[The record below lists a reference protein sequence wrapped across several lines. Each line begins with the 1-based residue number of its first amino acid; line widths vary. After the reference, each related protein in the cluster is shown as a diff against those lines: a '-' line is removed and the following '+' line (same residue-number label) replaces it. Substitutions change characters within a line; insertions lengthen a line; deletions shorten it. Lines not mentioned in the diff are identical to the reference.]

1 MYNEWLTMPLEE
13 LCART
18 ILEGGRLARDFPATE
33 IARDANEGAAVRRTL
48 DRMNAE
54 TVAGEHNDGGLAAL
68 GSILNRELDAE
79 TLDRGSEFC
88 GSDDPELG
96 SIGTVHEV
104 RVLSDRGKRID
115 RLDAKL
121 RIYLNMRDIC
131 RARLQAERLVFR
143 HASG

>member
-1 MYNEWLTMPLEE
+1 MYNEWIKMPAEE
-13 LCART
+13 ICART
-18 ILEGGRLARDFPATE
+18 ILEGSRFATEFPAAD
-33 IARDANEGAAVRRTL
+33 IAKDSHEAAAIRRTL
-48 DRMNAE
+48 ERMTAE
-54 TVAGEHNDGGLAAL
+54 TVVGEHNDGGLAAL
-68 GSILNRELDAE
+68 GEILARELDAE

-88 GSDDPELG
+88 GSHDPEVG

-115 RLDAKL
+115 RLDSKL
-121 RIYLNMRDIC
+121 RVYLNMREIC